1 MLPAESTPFP
11 TAYFTMSESKSEEQF
26 IQRQMLKAALLSA
39 VVMGLYVYLAPR
51 PEPLD
56 PPPTATERAPD
67 GGAAGDAAA
76 AGERSRE
83 TEQAAADAVM
93 PAETPAAGAAVV
105 RAERERQVTVETDT
119 FTVTFTNRGAAARGW
134 TLVDYDD
141 SLNMPL
147 DLVHQ
152 QGAERFGRP
161 FRLVEPGGKPIAGSD
176 DALFTVNNGP
186 DVRKAPATLRF
197 EFSDGSLS
205 IRKTFA
211 FRKEG
216 YLVGVE
222 TEVIENGR
230 PRRHLVEWGGGFGDT
245 AQVQDYV
252 HSQTFYFDKGE
263 LVRNEADDAEDER
276 LANSG
281 RYAFVGIADLFFA
294 AAAIPEE
301 DAEIDLET
309 GAVEITPAGSEADD
323 EQLFASA
330 AFGGADR
337 NRFEF
342 YVGPKSLE
350 ELAAVERV
358 GPALRRVVDFGFF
371 AFIAEPIFAML
382 RWVYDHVVSNWG
394 WSIVLVT
401 VFINFLL
408 FPLKYKSSKSMKRMQ
423 QVQPLIK
430 QINDKY
436 KGLSMRDPK
445 KAKQSEELQAIY
457 KKYGVNPM
465 GGCLPMLL
473 QMPFFF
479 AFYKLLTVAIEM
491 RHADWLWVTDLA
503 APESLAIRILP
514 LAMVA
519 TQFWSQSLTPTP
531 TADPTQAKVM
541 KLMPIM
547 FGFIFYQFQAGLVL
561 YWLTSNVVG
570 VGQQYF
576 LNRLPAEEITLEHSP
591 RRGKKRKK

>member
-1 MLPAESTPFP
+1 MPEP
-11 TAYFTMSESKSEEQF
+11 KSEDQF
-26 IQRQMLKAALLSA
+26 IQRQMLKAAVLSA
-39 VVMGLYVYLAPR
+39 VVMGIYIYLAPR
-51 PEPLD
+51 PAPPD
-56 PPPTATERAPD
+56 PPAATESAQVGEPSPE
-67 GGAAGDAAA
+67 
-76 AGERSRE
+76 GERGRE
-83 TEQAAADAVM
+83 TRREPPPDAVS
-93 PAETPAAGAAVV
+93 PADEAPGAAV
-105 RAERERQVTVETDT
+105 RAESERQVTVETDA
-119 FTVTFTNRGAAARGW
+119 FTVAFTNRGAAALGW
-134 TLVDYDD
+134 TLTDYED
-141 SLNMPL
+141 SLNQPL
-147 DLVHQ
+147 DLVHG

-161 FRLVEPGGKPIAGSD
+161 FRLVEPGGEAIAGAD
-176 DALFTVNNGP
+176 DALFTVNEGP
-186 DVRKAPATLRF
+186 AVRKAPATLQF
-197 EFSDGSLS
+197 EFAENGLS
-205 IRKTFA
+205 IRKTFE

-216 YLVGVE
+216 YVVGVE
-222 TEVIENGR
+222 TEVLENGR

-245 AQVQDYV
+245 AQVQDYA
-252 HSQTFYFDKGE
+252 HSQTFYFDNGE
-263 LVRNEADDAEDER
+263 LVRNDAGDAEDER

-294 AAAIPEE
+294 AAAIPPEG
-301 DAEIDLET
+301 AEIDLET
-309 GAVEITPAGSEADD
+309 GAVEIVPAGGEEGG

-337 NRFEF
+337 NRFDF
-342 YVGPKSLE
+342 YVGPKSLQ

-358 GPALRRVVDFGFF
+358 GPALRMVVDFGFF
-371 AFIAEPIFAML
+371 AFLAEPIFAML
-382 RWVYDHVVSNWG
+382 RWVYGNVTPNWG
-394 WSIVLVT
+394 WSIVVVT

-445 KAKQSEELQAIY
+445 KAKQTEELQAVY

-503 APESLAIRILP
+503 APETLAIRILP

-519 TQFWSQSLTPTP
+519 TQFWSQALTPTP

-541 KLMPIM
+541 KLMPLM

-576 LNRLPAEEITLEHSP
+576 LNRLPVEEIKLEQP
-591 RRGKKRKK
+591 ARRGKRKKKQ

>member
-1 MLPAESTPFP
+1 MPEP
-11 TAYFTMSESKSEEQF
+11 KSEEQF
-26 IQRQMLKAALLSA
+26 IQRQMLKAAVLSVA
-39 VVMGLYVYLAPR
+39 VMGIYIYLAPR
-51 PEPLD
+51 PELPD
-56 PPPTATERAPD
+56 PP
-67 GGAAGDAAA
+67 AA
-76 AGERSRE
+76 
-83 TEQAAADAVM
+83 TEQAPAGDPAGGAERGGQTRREPPRAAVS
-93 PAETPAAGAAVV
+93 PQEETPAVAV
-105 RAERERQVTVETDT
+105 RAQSEQRVTVETDA
-119 FTVTFTNRGAAARGW
+119 FTVTFTNRGAAVLGW

-147 DLVHQ
+147 DLVHA

-161 FRLVEPGGKPIAGSD
+161 FRLVEPGGKAIAGAD
-176 DALFTVNNGP
+176 DALFTVNAGP
-186 DVRKAPATLRF
+186 AVRKAPVTLQF
-197 EFSDGSLS
+197 EFSDNGLS
-205 IRKTFA
+205 IRKTFE

-216 YLVGVE
+216 YIVGVD
-222 TEVIENGR
+222 TEVLENGR
-230 PRRHLVEWGGGFGDT
+230 PRRHLVEWAGGFGDT

-252 HSQTFYFDKGE
+252 HSQTFYFDNGE
-263 LVRNEADDAEDER
+263 LVRNDAGDAEDER
-276 LANSG
+276 IANSG

-294 AAAIPEE
+294 AAAIPPE

-309 GAVEITPAGSEADD
+309 GAVEIVPAGGEAGG
-323 EQLFASA
+323 EQLFVSA

-337 NRFEF
+337 NRFDF
-342 YVGPKSLE
+342 YVGPKSLDA
-350 ELAAVERV
+350 LAAVERV
-358 GPALRRVVDFGFF
+358 GPALRTIVDFGFF

-382 RWVYDHVVSNWG
+382 RWVYDNVTPNWG
-394 WSIVLVT
+394 WSIVVVT

-445 KAKQSEELQAIY
+445 KAKQTEELQAVY

-491 RHADWLWVTDLA
+491 RHADWLWVADLA
-503 APESLAIRILP
+503 APETLAIRILP

-541 KLMPIM
+541 KLMPLM

-576 LNRLPAEEITLEHSP
+576 LNRLPAEEIKLEHP
-591 RRGKKRKK
+591 ARRGKKRKKQ

>member
-1 MLPAESTPFP
+1 MPDP
-11 TAYFTMSESKSEEQF
+11 KSEEQF
-26 IQRQMLKAALLSA
+26 IQRQMLKAAVVSA
-39 VVMGLYVYLAPR
+39 VVMGVYVYLAPR
-51 PEPLD
+51 PTPPEPPVEMERKQAERSGGGTAPAAERGREAPEDL
-56 PPPTATERAPD
+56 PP
-67 GGAAGDAAA
+67 AAVLPVGELEPAAA
-76 AGERSRE
+76 A
-83 TEQAAADAVM
+83 
-93 PAETPAAGAAVV
+93 V
-105 RAERERQVTVETDT
+105 RAEREHPVTVETDT
-119 FTVTFTNRGAAARGW
+119 FTVTFTNRGAVARNW
-134 TLVDYDD
+134 TLVEYDD

-152 QGAERFGRP
+152 QGADRFGRP
-161 FRLVEPGGKPIAGSD
+161 FRLVEPGGKAVAGSD
-176 DALFTVNNGP
+176 DALFTVNDGP
-186 DVRKAPATLRF
+186 TVRKAPTTLRF
-197 EFSDGSLS
+197 EFSDNRLS
-205 IRKTFA
+205 IRKTFE

-216 YLVGVE
+216 YIVGVE
-222 TEVIENGR
+222 TEVLENGR
-230 PRRHLVEWGGGFGDT
+230 PRRHLIEWGGGFGDT
-245 AQVQDYV
+245 AQVQDYA
-252 HSQTFYFDKGE
+252 HSQTFYFDREG
-263 LVRNEADDAEDER
+263 LVRNEAGDAEDER

-294 AAAIPEE
+294 AAAIPQE

-309 GAVEITPAGSEADD
+309 SAVKIVPAGSESDD
-323 EQLFASA
+323 EQLFVSA
-330 AFGGADR
+330 AFGGSDL

-342 YVGPKSLE
+342 YAGPKSLE
-350 ELAAVERV
+350 QLASVEHV
-358 GPALRRVVDFGFF
+358 GPALRTVVDFGFF

-382 RWVYDHVVSNWG
+382 RWVYDHITPNWG
-394 WSIVLVT
+394 WSIVAVT

-445 KAKQSEELQAIY
+445 KAKQTEELQVIY

-503 APESLAIRILP
+503 APETLAVRILP

-541 KLMPIM
+541 KLMPLM

-570 VGQQYF
+570 VAQQYF
-576 LNRLPAEEITLEHSP
+576 LNRLPADEIKLEYPS
-591 RRGKKRKK
+591 RRGKKKKT

>member
-1 MLPAESTPFP
+1 
-11 TAYFTMSESKSEEQF
+11 
-26 IQRQMLKAALLSA
+26 MLKAAVLSA
-39 VVMGLYVYLAPR
+39 LVMGAYVYLAPR
-51 PEPLD
+51 PAPPEPLPETQQAQADRASDEIPAEARDRQARED
-56 PPPTATERAPD
+56 PPS
-67 GGAAGDAAA
+67 AASALE
-76 AGERSRE
+76 GE
-83 TEQAAADAVM
+83 ADASVI
-93 PAETPAAGAAVV
+93 
-105 RAERERQVTVETDT
+105 RAERERQITVETET
-119 FTVTFTNRGAAARGW
+119 FTVTFSNRGAAVSNW
-134 TLVDYDD
+134 TLVEYND
-141 SLNMPL
+141 SLSNPL

-152 QGAERFGRP
+152 QGAERYGRP
-161 FRLVEPGGKPIAGSD
+161 FRLVEPGGKAVVGAE
-176 DALFTVNNGP
+176 DALFRVNEGP
-186 DVRKAPATLRF
+186 AVRKAPTTLEF
-197 EFSDGSLS
+197 EFFDGHLRV
-205 IRKTFA
+205 RKA
-211 FRKEG
+211 FSFREKG
-216 YLVGVE
+216 YIVDVE
-222 TEVIENGR
+222 TEVFENGR

-252 HSQTFYFDKGE
+252 HSQTFYFDEEK
-263 LVRNEADDAEDER
+263 LIRNDAGDAEDER

-281 RYAFVGIADLFFA
+281 RYAFVGIADLFFT
-294 AAAIPEE
+294 AAAIPEQ
-301 DAEIDLET
+301 DAAIDLET
-309 GAVEITPAGSEADD
+309 SAVEIVPAGSESDD
-323 EQLFASA
+323 AQLFAAA
-330 AFGGADR
+330 AFGGADL

-350 ELAAVERV
+350 ALAAAERV
-358 GPALRRVVDFGFF
+358 GPALRTIVDFGFF

-382 RWVYDHVVSNWG
+382 RWVYNSIVPNWG
-394 WSIVLVT
+394 WSIIIVT

-423 QVQPLIK
+423 QLQPLIK

-491 RHADWLWVTDLA
+491 RHADWLWVADLA
-503 APESLAIRILP
+503 APETLAIRVLP

-519 TQFWSQSLTPTP
+519 TQFWSQSMTPTP

-570 VGQQYF
+570 VGQQFF
-576 LNRLPAEEITLEHSP
+576 LNSLSTDEIEIEWP
-591 RRGKKRKK
+591 GRRGKKKKK

>member
-1 MLPAESTPFP
+1 MPEP
-11 TAYFTMSESKSEEQF
+11 KSEEQF
-26 IQRQMLKAALLSA
+26 IQRQMLKAAVLSA
-39 VVMGLYVYLAPR
+39 VVMGVYVYFAPR
-51 PEPLD
+51 PTPSEP
-56 PPPTATERAPD
+56 
-67 GGAAGDAAA
+67 
-76 AGERSRE
+76 
-83 TEQAAADAVM
+83 
-93 PAETPAAGAAVV
+93 PAETPRAQAEGVAGEADPAAQPGREAQPAADPPAREQPAAAPAVQ
-105 RAERERQVTVETDT
+105 AERERQVTVETDT
-119 FTVTFTNRGAAARGW
+119 FTVTFTNRGAAALGW
-134 TLVDYDD
+134 TLVEYDD

-161 FRLVEPGGKPIAGSD
+161 FRLVEPGGKAVAGAD
-176 DALFTVNNGP
+176 DALFAVNDGP
-186 DVRKAPATLRF
+186 DVRKAPTTLEF
-197 EFSDGSLS
+197 EFSDSRLAV
-205 IRKTFA
+205 RKTFE

-216 YLVGVE
+216 YIVGVE
-222 TEVIENGR
+222 TEVLENGR

-245 AQVQDYV
+245 AQVQDYA

-263 LVRNEADDAEDER
+263 LIRNEASDAEDER

-294 AAAIPEE
+294 AAAIPPP

-309 GAVEITPAGSEADD
+309 SAVEIVPAGSETND
-323 EQLFASA
+323 EQLFVSA

-337 NRFEF
+337 NRFDF

-350 ELAAVERV
+350 ALASVERV

-371 AFIAEPIFAML
+371 AFLAEPIFAML
-382 RWVYDHVVSNWG
+382 RWVYANIVANWG
-394 WSIVLVT
+394 WSIVAVT

-423 QVQPLIK
+423 KVQPLIK

-503 APESLAIRILP
+503 APETLAIRILP

-576 LNRLPAEEITLEHSP
+576 LNRLPADDIKIEQP
-591 RRGKKRKK
+591 ARRGKKKKK

>member
-1 MLPAESTPFP
+1 MPEP
-11 TAYFTMSESKSEEQF
+11 KSEEQF
-26 IQRQMLKAALLSA
+26 IQRQMLKAAVLSA

-51 PEPLD
+51 PDLPEPPAATEGAQAGESVPAAERGREAQQE
-56 PPPTATERAPD
+56 PPPDAVLP
-67 GGAAGDAAA
+67 AGDSAPAAA
-76 AGERSRE
+76 AVQAKS
-83 TEQAAADAVM
+83 EQ
-93 PAETPAAGAAVV
+93 
-105 RAERERQVTVETDT
+105 QVTVETDT
-119 FTVTFTNRGAAARGW
+119 FTVTFTNRGAAALGW

-161 FRLVEPGGKPIAGSD
+161 FRLVEPGGRPIAGSD
-176 DALFTVNNGP
+176 EALFTVNGGP
-186 DVRKAPATLRF
+186 AVRKAPATLRF
-197 EFSDGSLS
+197 EFSDGSLG
-205 IRKTFA
+205 IRKTFE

-222 TEVIENGR
+222 TEVLENGR

-245 AQVQDYV
+245 AQVQDYA

-263 LVRNEADDAEDER
+263 LVRNEAGDAEDER

-294 AAAIPEE
+294 AAAIPRE

-309 GAVEITPAGSEADD
+309 GAVEIVPEGREADD
-323 EQLFASA
+323 EQLFVSA

-358 GPALRRVVDFGFF
+358 GPALRTVVDFGFF

-382 RWVYDHVVSNWG
+382 RWVYDNIVANWG
-394 WSIVLVT
+394 WSIVVVT

-445 KAKQSEELQAIY
+445 KAKQTEELQAIY

-503 APESLAIRILP
+503 APETLAIRILP

-541 KLMPIM
+541 KLMPLM

-576 LNRLPAEEITLEHSP
+576 LNRLPAEEIKLEHP
-591 RRGKKRKK
+591 ARRGKKKK